1 MRQHGSGSHV
11 ARLVISV
18 TLAAL
23 GAVPMPLPATA
34 LTAKPAT
41 QPTVQAGAATE
52 PLAAFAPLIGS
63 WLGTGTGF
71 STTLRYTWEIEG
83 RVLGVS
89 NEVRDAKGG
98 SIARY
103 RGAYAWDAGRQQIV
117 FWVTSYS
124 GEVHRGRAWWSDGVL
139 WHEAE
144 VSGGRIKSYAS
155 AVRPRAG
162 GFEYFAAYGASSAT
176 PSLLDGT
183 PIVYRPV
190 SDGADARRPVGP

>member
-1 MRQHGSGSHV
+1 MRQRGSGSRA
-11 ARLVISV
+11 ARLALGV
-18 TLAAL
+18 TLGVL
-23 GAVPMPLPATA
+23 GAVPIPLPATA
-34 LTAKPAT
+34 
-41 QPTVQAGAATE
+41 PTVQPTTQPATPAGAITE

-89 NEVRDAKGG
+89 NEVRNAEGG

-103 RGAYAWDAGRQQIV
+103 RGAYAWDAGLQQIV
-117 FWVTSYS
+117 FWVASAS
-124 GEVHRGRAWWSDGVL
+124 GEVHRGRAWWQDGVL

-162 GFEYFAAYGASSAT
+162 GFEYFAAYGATSAT
-176 PSLLDGT
+176 PALLDST

-190 SDGADARRPVGP
+190 SGGADRPVGP